1 MKHARMIHSRGNE
14 EDAYVC
20 ALLLLLRER
29 LAHPAYDAEPPE
41 LLFLVFIS
49 SFGWFLRTSTQFA
62 VLDTACISNAFICQ
76 RSLAEKCFVATV
88 CLTHSLH

>member
-1 MKHARMIHSRGNE
+1 MTRLDDFFQENP

-29 LAHPAYDAEPPE
+29 SAHPAYDAEPPE
-41 LLFLVFIS
+41 LLFLVFTS

-62 VLDTACISNAFICQ
+62 VLDTACISNA
-76 RSLAEKCFVATV
+76 LFVRG
-88 CLTHSLH
+88 L